1 MKNLSTGGPTFY
13 TKGDVVMLRDPAK
26 WKRACWHPIGVVAA
40 QPKTSHRITVRQF
53 GLSHPTVWHVTC
65 WQKLTLDAVRHLQRV
80 GAIPTAFKPRG
91 GYDGKKD

>member
-13 TKGDVVMLRDPAK
+13 TIGDVVMLRDPAK

-40 QPKTSHRITVRQF
+40 QPRTSERITIRQF
-53 GLSHPTVWHVTC
+53 GLSYPMVWHHTF